1 MSNTFTKLYS
11 VDCSM
16 HVENKNGFSYLSWPF
31 AVAQLRSHDPKATWR
46 TIRHEGMPYL
56 KTECGFFVEVEVT
69 VDGIALSQIH
79 PVLDHR
85 NKPIAQP
92 DAFHI
97 NTSIQRCMVKAM
109 ALHGIGLSIYAGE
122 DVPNPANLAPSN
134 ISEAEAAEIRTLIG
148 KTGSDERSFLA
159 YVQAQSVDQITLGA
173 MHSKALTA
181 LKSKLKKL
189 EEKKAQEE
197 AAAAEKAKQ
206 ETPTLEQSIEEVQHR
221 QPEVVDEAQPSEEI
235 DQDQPASEPNQP
247 QKEDHSA
254 SEPETHQH
262 EISDPEANGEP
273 EAKPRRRRRN

>member
-197 AAAAEKAKQ
+197 AAAAEKAK
-206 ETPTLEQSIEEVQHR
+206 
-221 QPEVVDEAQPSEEI
+221 PSEEI